1 MSKEESKMCTFKPS
15 LNRRKSTEDGV
26 RSRSPD
32 QFYSQMLNYKQ

>member
-1 MSKEESKMCTFKPS
+1 MSISKEESKMCTFRPT

-32 QFYSQMLNYKQ
+32 